1 MAYYIRQV
9 PQLFLASV
17 WISKQTT
24 GQAIMD
30 CDPAAR
36 WKHRRH
42 NFRHPTLRGLPD
54 LVMEGGDYTL
64 ELIGPG
70 LLYLDIQ
77 LPSAMAR
84 LLTEPV
90 KGQVA
95 IAV

>member
-9 PQLFLASV
+9 SQLLLASV

-24 GQAIMD
+24 GQAIMG

-36 WKHRRH
+36 WKHRPR

-54 LVMEGGDYTL
+54 LVMEGGGYTL

-77 LPSAMAR
+77 DHGGMAR
-84 LLTEPV
+84 RLTEPV
-90 KGQVA
+90 KGQAPIPV
-95 IAV
+95 